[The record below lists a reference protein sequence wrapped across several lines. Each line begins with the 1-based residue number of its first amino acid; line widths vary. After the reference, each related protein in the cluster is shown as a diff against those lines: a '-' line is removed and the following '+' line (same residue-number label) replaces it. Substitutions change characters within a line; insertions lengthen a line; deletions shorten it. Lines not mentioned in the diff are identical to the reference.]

1 MQLSDAAMITGTAII
16 IALELLVLFLV
27 AAAFFCAIFKGG
39 DFSFFWHVVHVY
51 LSVFGSKKG

>member
-1 MQLSDAAMITGTAII
+1 MQVTDAVMMAGTAIVLV
-16 IALELLVLFLV
+16 LELLALFLV